1 MDSTKFKKY
10 AKCSISFHTI
20 SYKNHLCSQIR
31 FSTSPF
37 FHVWMTKMLAP
48 APVSRSRSA
57 TFQRPQMSARR
68 RSFHPLLHHRLD
80 VKRHRNRCSA
90 ISPSNAYLGMLKNVE
105 RVQFFLCSDD
115 FGGGWWCL
123 GHVRNIWGLGK
134 VGPHHPFTF
143 QQNTTTKSWLLR
155 QSSK

>member
-105 RVQFFLCSDD
+105 RVQFFMFGWFWWGVVVPWTCSQYLRLREGRAPPPLH
-115 FGGGWWCL
+115 F
-123 GHVRNIWGLGK
+123 
-134 VGPHHPFTF
+134 P
-143 QQNTTTKSWLLR
+143 TKHNHQKLIA
-155 QSSK
+155 